1 MDLVNQGT
9 IDLVSK
15 PGHKDQHTYFFAPFP
30 KPLASPSTTLV
41 ISGASGSCQVQ
52 RHRCSLRKN
61 PEPTPARMA
70 HHLSAGVTLRSVLR
84 SIDATQPREKR
95 ASAQDGLRSFITIS
109 SDGRHVRSGAQ
120 RTRRY
125 HPPRS

>member
-15 PGHKDQHTYFFAPFP
+15 PGHKDQHAYFFAPFP

-41 ISGASGSCQVQ
+41 ISGAFRQ
-52 RHRCSLRKN
+52 RSPSTASLLSKQI

-84 SIDATQPREKR
+84 SIDATH
-95 ASAQDGLRSFITIS
+95 AT
-109 SDGRHVRSGAQ
+109 
-120 RTRRY
+120 
-125 HPPRS
+125 